1 MSNLVELIKNAGIIG
16 AGGAGFPTQVKLD
29 TKAEYVIVNG
39 AECEPL
45 LRVDQQLL
53 AVYSQEILSALNEV
67 VCEVGAKKGIIAIK
81 KKHHDTIGK
90 LTDAI
95 AGNKNIEIFPLD
107 DFYPAGDEQVTVY
120 EVLKRIV
127 PEGGIPLEVNTVVI
141 NAETLL
147 NIYGALSGKPVT
159 EKYVTVTGA
168 VRNPVTLKVPV
179 GSSYDSLIEAAG
191 GASVSDYAIIDGGPM
206 MGKITEGNRGNV
218 KKITKGLIVL
228 PNDHSLILSK
238 KRDVETMLRESRSA
252 CCQCTL
258 CTEVCPRNLL
268 SHRLYPHKLM
278 RLTQYNSLAD
288 NSSSMQEAFLCCECG
303 LCERACIMGLQPWKL
318 NQVLKSKMAAAGIK
332 NPYHNQPEHAAPF
345 REYKKFPVKRLIQRL
360 GLEKYNVSAPLD
372 ESSKWKGKE
381 VTIDLKQ
388 HLGAPAEAAVT
399 VNDKVTEG
407 QIIGNIPEGKMG
419 VYIHSSISGT
429 VICVTKDAVTISF
442 GMEV

>member
-1 MSNLVELIKNAGIIG
+1 MSSLVELIKNAGIVG
-16 AGGAGFPTQVKLD
+16 AGGAGFPTHVKLD
-29 TKAEYVIVNG
+29 AKAEYVIVNG

-53 AVYSQEILSALNEV
+53 ALYSREIVSALNEV
-67 VCEVGAKKGIIAIK
+67 VLQIEAKKGIIAIK
-81 KKHHDTIGK
+81 KKHQ
-90 LTDAI
+90 DAI
-95 AGNKNIEIFPLD
+95 VKLADAVAGNHNIEIFPLG

-147 NIYGALSGKPVT
+147 NIYNALSGTPVI

-191 GASVSDYAIIDGGPM
+191 GVAVKDYAMIDGGPM
-206 MGKITEGNRGNV
+206 MGKIAEGNRGNV
-218 KKITKGLIVL
+218 KKTTKGLIIL
-228 PNDHSLILSK
+228 PKDHPLILSK
-238 KRDVETMLRESRSA
+238 KKDVEAMLRESRGA

-268 SHRLYPHKLM
+268 SHRIYPHKLM

-288 NSSSMQEAFLCCECG
+288 SSRMQEAFLCSECG
-303 LCERACIMGLQPWKL
+303 LCEQACIMGLQPWKL
-318 NQVLKSKMAAAGIK
+318 NQVLKSKMAAAGLK
-332 NPYHNQPEHAAPF
+332 NPYHDHPEHAAPF

-360 GLEKYNVSAPLD
+360 GLGKYNVEAPLD
-372 ESSKWKGKE
+372 RSGKLKVSE
-381 VTIDLKQ
+381 VTIALKQ
-388 HLGAPAEAAVT
+388 HLGAPADAAVA
-399 VNDKVTEG
+399 VDDKVTEG
-407 QIIGNIPEGKMG
+407 QIIGKIPEGKTG
-419 VYIHSSISGT
+419 GFVHSSISGT
-429 VICVTKDAVTISF
+429 VLSVTKDAVVISLCV
-442 GMEV
+442 EV

>member
-1 MSNLVELIKNAGIIG
+1 MSSLVELIENAGIVG

-29 TKAEYVIVNG
+29 AKAEYVIVNG

-53 AVYSQEILSALNEV
+53 AVYSREMLSVLNKV
-67 VCEVGAKKGIIAIK
+67 VSEVGAEKGIIAIK
-81 KKHHDTIGK
+81 RKHHDTIDK
-90 LTDAI
+90 LADAA
-95 AGNKNIEIFPLD
+95 AGYKSIEIFLLD

-127 PEGGIPLEVNTVVI
+127 PEGGIPVKVNTVVI

-147 NIYGALSGKPVT
+147 NIHRALSGKPVT

-168 VRNPVTLKVPV
+168 VRNPLTLKVPV
-179 GSSYDSLIEAAG
+179 GSSYESLIEAAG
-191 GASVSDYAIIDGGPM
+191 GAAVSDYAIIEGGPM
-206 MGKITEGNRGNV
+206 MGKIVADNRESV
-218 KKITKGLIVL
+218 KKTTKGLIIL
-228 PNDHSLILSK
+228 PNDHPLILSK
-238 KRDVETMLRESRSA
+238 KKDIETMLRESRGA

-288 NSSSMQEAFLCCECG
+288 NSSTLGAFLCCECG
-303 LCERACIMGLQPWKL
+303 LCEQACIMGLQPWKL
-318 NQVLKSKMAAAGIK
+318 NQVLKSKMSAAGLK
-332 NPYHNQPEHAAPF
+332 NPYHNQPEHADPF

-360 GLEKYNVSAPLD
+360 GLEKYNVDAPLD
-372 ESSKWKGKE
+372 ESGKLRVKE
-381 VTIDLKQ
+381 VTIALKQ
-388 HLGAPAEAAVT
+388 HLGVKADAVVA
-399 VNDKVTEG
+399 VNDKVTTG
-407 QIIGNIPEGKMG
+407 QIIGRIPEGKMG
-419 VYIHSSISGT
+419 GNIHSSITGT
-429 VICVTKDAVTISF
+429 VYSVTKDEVSVLL